1 MGYSYPYV
9 YINVLD
15 DSLDN
20 SAYIPQLVNYAPED
34 VWFDPFEDWYIMLS
48 IRMYI
53 HWTHKMLHCDFK
65 G

>member
-1 MGYSYPYV
+1 MGYSYPYM

-53 HWTHKMLHCDFK
+53 HWTP
-65 G
+65 